1 MIKCLILHKFQLV
14 KVNLTR
20 YRAVVKDKKISKN
33 RKWLKLHYKGYSDDL
48 DEWRLDDGKEIVG
61 LADEQQI

>member
-33 RKWLKLHYKGYSDDL
+33 RKWLKLHYKGYPDDL

>member
-1 MIKCLILHKFQLV
+1 M
-14 KVNLTR
+14 
-20 YRAVVKDKKISKN
+20 KDKKISKN
-33 RKWLKLHYKGYSDDL
+33 RKWLKLHYKGYPDDL